1 MLASGLFLRFFF
13 TFSPFYLFTFIF
25 FVYFCNR
32 NNDDCRLK
40 RRPAHG
46 NDKEMALKCG
56 IVGLPNV
63 GKSTLFN
70 CLSSAKAQ
78 SANFPFCTIEPN
90 LGVITV
96 PDERLNKLAELV
108 HPGRIVPATCEIVD
122 IAGLVK
128 GASKGEGLGNKFL
141 GNIRECD
148 AIIHVVRCFDDD
160 NIVREGGMAVDPL
173 EDKSIIDT
181 ELQLKDLETI
191 DSQLAKQQKAAA
203 AGNKDAKLMCTV
215 LEAYKAVLEQGKN
228 AREITF
234 EGKDE
239 QQAAHDLFLLTTK
252 PVLYVCN
259 VDEASAKTGNDYSRR
274 VEEMAAKEGA
284 EAMVIAAKTEEDI
297 ASLETY
303 EDKQMF
309 LEELGLEQSGVNR
322 LIKKAYALLNLE
334 TFITAGEME
343 VKAWT
348 YHKGWKAPQCAGVIH
363 TDFEKG
369 FIRAE
374 VIKYADYIKY
384 GSEAAVR
391 EAGKLGIEGK
401 DYVVQD
407 GDIMH
412 FRFNV

>member
-1 MLASGLFLRFFF
+1 
-13 TFSPFYLFTFIF
+13 
-25 FVYFCNR
+25 
-32 NNDDCRLK
+32 
-40 RRPAHG
+40 
-46 NDKEMALKCG
+46 MALKCG

-90 LGVITV
+90 VGVITV
-96 PDERLNKLAELV
+96 PDERLGKLAELV

-141 GNIRECD
+141 GNIRETD
-148 AIIHVVRCFDDD
+148 AIIHVLRCFDDD
-160 NIVREGGMAVDPL
+160 NITHVDGSINPIR
-173 EDKSIIDT
+173 DKEIIDT

-191 DSQLAKQQKAAA
+191 ESRFSKEQKAAA
-203 AGNKDAKLMCTV
+203 SGNKDAKVAVEVLMRYKDV
-215 LEAYKAVLEQGKN
+215 LEKGQN
-228 AREITF
+228 ARVVEF
-234 EGKDE
+234 DNKE
-239 QQAAHDLFLLTTK
+239 QQKVAHDLFLLTAK

-259 VDEASAKTGNDYSRR
+259 VDETAAKTGNDYSAQI
-274 VEEMAAKEGA
+274 EKIAKEEGA
-284 EAMVIAAKTEEDI
+284 EVLIIAAKTEEDI
-297 ASLETY
+297 AELETY

-309 LEELGLEQSGVNR
+309 LEELGLEESGVNR
-322 LIKKAYALLNLE
+322 LIKKAYSLLNLE

-374 VIKYADYIKY
+374 VIKYEDYIQY

-391 EAGKLGIEGK
+391 DAGKMGIEGK

>member
-1 MLASGLFLRFFF
+1 
-13 TFSPFYLFTFIF
+13 
-25 FVYFCNR
+25 
-32 NNDDCRLK
+32 
-40 RRPAHG
+40 
-46 NDKEMALKCG
+46 MALKCG

-96 PDERLNKLAELV
+96 PDERLNKLAEIV

-148 AIIHVVRCFDDD
+148 AIIHVIRCFDDD

-191 DSQLAKQQKAAA
+191 DAQLSKQQKAAA

-215 LEAYKAVLEQGKN
+215 LEAYKGVLEQGKN
-228 AREITF
+228 AREVTF
-234 EGKDE
+234 ESKDE

-274 VEEMAAKEGA
+274 VEEMAAQEGA

-322 LIKKAYALLNLE
+322 LIQKAYALLNLE

-374 VIKYADYIKY
+374 VIKYDDYIKY
-384 GSEAAVR
+384 GSETAVR

-401 DYVVQD
+401 EYVVQD
-407 GDIMH
+407 GDIIH

>member
-1 MLASGLFLRFFF
+1 
-13 TFSPFYLFTFIF
+13 
-25 FVYFCNR
+25 
-32 NNDDCRLK
+32 
-40 RRPAHG
+40 
-46 NDKEMALKCG
+46 MALKCG

-78 SANFPFCTIEPN
+78 AANFPFCTIEPN
-90 LGVITV
+90 VGVITV
-96 PDERLNKLAELV
+96 PDERLTKLAELV

-141 GNIRECD
+141 GNIRETD
-148 AIIHVVRCFDDD
+148 AIIHVLRCFEDE
-160 NIVREGGMAVDPL
+160 NITHVDGTIDPIR
-173 EDKSIIDT
+173 DKEIIDT

-191 DSQLAKQQKAAA
+191 DSRLAKTQKVAST
-203 AGNKDAKLMCTV
+203 GNKDAKVEAKVM
-215 LEAYKAVLEQGKN
+215 EAYREALLQGKN
-228 AREITF
+228 ARTVSFDSKE
-234 EGKDE
+234 E
-239 QQAAHDLFLLTTK
+239 QDAARNLFLLTSK

-259 VDEASAKTGNDYSRR
+259 VDESSAKDGNKWTKQ
-274 VEEMAAKEGA
+274 VEELAKEEGA
-284 EAMVIAAKTEEDI
+284 ESMTVAAKTEEDI
-297 ASLETY
+297 AELESY
-303 EDKQMF
+303 EDKQLF
-309 LEELGLEQSGVNR
+309 LEELGLEESGVNR
-322 LIKKAYALLNLE
+322 LIKKAYSLLNLE

-374 VIKYADYIKY
+374 VIKYDDYINY

-391 EAGKLGIEGK
+391 DAGKLGIEGK
-401 DYVVQD
+401 EYIVQD